1 MKKGIIIVVSAF
13 MTMLVLSGT
22 QGDVQAGAKKKVVA
36 TPTPPRRQ
44 LVYDEVNLD
53 PDTILKIW
61 QMKIQNLIR

>member
-1 MKKGIIIVVSAF
+1 
-13 MTMLVLSGT
+13 MLVLSGT